1 MESPLVQALTL
12 KTEPVAIIWTDEKPA
27 GAAEFGAGSWG
38 CVMAMFGAAA
48 LKGKTAVFSRDTFGC
63 VGGGYGLGFGNT
75 YENFPVGMEGFCRF
89 LSTGNEDWE
98 PGRQIAEGMRAG
110 GARPEFVSHFL
121 HGERYKKGP
130 DTVRRYLEAL
140 PPMDVPTRYVAF
152 VPLAQVGPDLPA
164 PVVVSLLVNPNQ
176 LAALV
181 VLANYDR
188 PGLENV
194 AIPFVAGCQAVA
206 LLSFREAQN
215 EMPRGIVG
223 QMDLSARKYLA
234 ANAGADA
241 FTFTVPLARY
251 REMEANVQGSFLE
264 GDTWRSLQ

>member
-1 MESPLVQALTL
+1 MESPLTQALNL
-12 KTEPVAIIWTDEKPA
+12 KTEPVAIVWTDEKPE
-27 GAAEFGAGSWG
+27 GSAEFVAGSWG

-48 LKGKTAVFSRDTFGC
+48 LKGKTAVFSREAFGC

-75 YENFPVGMEGFCRF
+75 YENFPGGLEGFCRF
-89 LSTGNEDWE
+89 LSSGNEEWE
-98 PGRQIAEGMRAG
+98 PGRKIAEGMRAG
-110 GARPEFVSHFL
+110 GARPEFIHHFL
-121 HGERYKKGP
+121 HGERYKKDP
-130 DTVRRYLEAL
+130 ATVRRYLEAL
-140 PPMDVPTRYVAF
+140 PPMEIPTKYVAF
-152 VPLAQVGPDLPA
+152 MPLAQVGPDMPA
-164 PVVVSLLVNPNQ
+164 PVAVSLLVNPHQ

-194 AIPFVAGCQAVA
+194 AIPFVAGCQAIG
-206 LLSFREAQN
+206 LLSYREAER

-234 ANAGADA
+234 AQAGADA
-241 FTFTVPLARY
+241 VSFTVSLARY

-264 GDTWRSLQ
+264 ADTWRSLQ